1 MTFQAWLER
10 ATGGL
15 PREVAERVKAEYAAH
30 IAESGLPEAE
40 AVAAL
45 GDPRAV
51 RRALGRTY
59 MNWEQ
64 LESLRDGRGLGL
76 IQPLIWGLPPLYGLG
91 LVLIYADGP
100 APAFPW
106 WRLVAPALTVLLTA
120 LTWRWTRSLS
130 AERRTLWRIGWGS
143 IGGPF
148 MMWFGWLLGAGQ
160 GEPLPLPWVA
170 PLMAGLFLIQGFSVL
185 ASDRRLRR
193 TLALSGGSR

>member
-15 PREVAERVKAEYAAH
+15 PREVAERVEAEYAAH

-100 APAFPW
+100 APAFPYRFDLALDPLPERRAPNALADRVGVNRRSVHDVV
-106 WRLVAPALTVLLTA
+106 RLVA
-120 LTWRWTRSLS
+120 RC
-130 AERRTLWRIGWGS
+130 GS
-143 IGGPF
+143 G
-148 MMWFGWLLGAGQ
+148 
-160 GEPLPLPWVA
+160 
-170 PLMAGLFLIQGFSVL
+170 
-185 ASDRRLRR
+185 
-193 TLALSGGSR
+193 

>member
-1 MTFQAWLER
+1 MTFHAWLER

-76 IQPLIWGLPPLYGLG
+76 IQPLIWGLPTLFGLMF
-91 LVLIYADGP
+91 VVIYAD

-130 AERRTLWRIGWGS
+130 TERRTLWRIGWGAVS
-143 IGGPF
+143 IQL
-148 MMWFGWLLGAGQ
+148 MLWLGWLLSFGS
-160 GEPLPLPWVA
+160 GESDGTPLWMLA
-170 PLMAGLFLIQGFSVL
+170 LMAGLLPIHGFSVL